1 MAHRVL
7 WNKIVL
13 ERFIEFSGC
22 TQFQEEVI
30 RLRVAGYSRLEISTR
45 LNVSLST
52 VDRARSILKKLY
64 DSVQKMDMQKKWDE
78 THECYTN
85 KYNEIKRMLA
95 L

>member
-1 MAHRVL
+1 MAHQVL

-13 ERFIEFSGC
+13 ERFIELSGC

-52 VDRARSILKKLY
+52 VDRAISILKKLY
-64 DSVQKMDMQKKWDE
+64 DSVQKYDPILPPRERYKNVLNMKDS
-78 THECYTN
+78 
-85 KYNEIKRMLA
+85 
-95 L
+95 